1 MAKILFA
8 CKKAGDAP
16 LVAAA
21 YAIHISGRNDLTIHA
36 ATENPLVNYE
46 EVEGFL
52 GTHGI
57 SGIPTLLDLGGIILR
72 EYDLIVCLCRVDGDI
87 LKRFPGGPVVI
98 SWPVCDTS
106 GYGLPGRE
114 EYNEIVRRTR
124 ELFDLGY
131 LDALITS
138 KVQSEL
144 VLESLKEGIIAH
156 DLQRRIFVFNRAA
169 ERITGYSREEV
180 LGRDCHEVFPGKF
193 CGEKCTFCNIS
204 SHDPDA
210 LKREYSVSLQARNGE
225 RRIIDMNLFPLRGA
239 DGKPYGIVASF
250 RDITEELTLKRRLL
264 SSGSFHGMVGKDPK
278 MQDLFATIED
288 VAQSDL
294 PVLILGESGTGKE
307 MVALLIHELSP
318 RKGHLFVPVNC
329 GAIPENLLESELF
342 GHEKGAFTGA
352 IREKRGRFE
361 LAHRGTLFLDEI
373 GDLPLSMQVK
383 LLRVLQDGT
392 FEKVGGERRIKVD
405 ARIVAATNKDLEQ
418 AVKKGEFREDLYYR
432 ICVFPVHVPSLRERK
447 SDIPLLANHFLE
459 KGLAAY
465 GRRGPD
471 CAIGSDA
478 MAMLMAYNWPGNVR
492 ELENAIQYALLKC
505 KGRLIEPCH
514 LPRQLIHEQEGRS
527 IAVVAP
533 PGPAPPADRPKK
545 RGRKPK
551 PLTVDTVKDALVAAG
566 QNKKRAAEMLGISR
580 ATLYRFLGRNSL
592 K

>member
-1 MAKILFA
+1 
-8 CKKAGDAP
+8 
-16 LVAAA
+16 
-21 YAIHISGRNDLTIHA
+21 
-36 ATENPLVNYE
+36 
-46 EVEGFL
+46 
-52 GTHGI
+52 
-57 SGIPTLLDLGGIILR
+57 
-72 EYDLIVCLCRVDGDI
+72 
-87 LKRFPGGPVVI
+87 
-98 SWPVCDTS
+98 
-106 GYGLPGRE
+106 
-114 EYNEIVRRTR
+114 
-124 ELFDLGY
+124 
-131 LDALITS
+131 
-138 KVQSEL
+138 
-144 VLESLKEGIIAH
+144 
-156 DLQRRIFVFNRAA
+156 
-169 ERITGYSREEV
+169 
-180 LGRDCHEVFPGKF
+180 
-193 CGEKCTFCNIS
+193 
-204 SHDPDA
+204 
-210 LKREYSVSLQARNGE
+210 
-225 RRIIDMNLFPLRGA
+225 MNLFPLRGA